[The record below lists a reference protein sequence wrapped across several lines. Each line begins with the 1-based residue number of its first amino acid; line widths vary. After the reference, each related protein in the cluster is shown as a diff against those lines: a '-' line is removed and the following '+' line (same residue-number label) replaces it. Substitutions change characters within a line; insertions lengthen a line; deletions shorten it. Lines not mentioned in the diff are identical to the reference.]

1 MSATLDSRLPLDNS
15 MGAMLIGV
23 IISAVLHG
31 VCLLQAFLYFMKYKQ
46 DTLFLKSLVAMTV
59 FFDTIHLVF
68 ISHTVYYYLVSNFH
82 DPQRLE
88 RLTWSVLMEALF
100 TGINGAIVQTFYVY
114 RVWCLN
120 KKGYFLTSLLLF
132 LILATVG
139 SGTAWVILSMELQ
152 TYQQLLHISPLTI
165 TINALSTTA
174 DVIIATSL
182 CILLNK
188 ARTGYKR
195 SDTVINTLIV
205 FVVNTGVLTTCCAVA
220 SLISLCL
227 SPNSLIY
234 ASFYFCIGRFY
245 VNSFLATLNARNS
258 LKGNVDDTSYMM
270 MSLPSSG
277 GNSSRTAT
285 ESSKQKAI
293 AIRIDTTTEGMNEN
307 SPVGEIKNEKNG
319 RIDLKSNM
327 FLQV

>member
-1 MSATLDSRLPLDNS
+1 MSATLDSSLPLDNS
-15 MGAMLIGV
+15 MGAMLLGV
-23 IISAVLHG
+23 IISAILHG
-31 VCLLQAFLYFMKYKQ
+31 VCLLQAFLYFMKYKR
-46 DTLFLKSLVAMTV
+46 DSLLLKSLVAITV
-59 FFDTIHLVF
+59 IFDTIHLAF
-68 ISHTVYYYLVSNFH
+68 ITHTVYYYLVSNFH

-100 TGINGAIVQTFYVY
+100 TGVNGAIVQTFYAY

-120 KKGYFLTSLLLF
+120 KKSHFLTSIILF

-152 TYQQLLHISPLTI
+152 TYRQLLHISPLTI

-188 ARTGYKR
+188 ARTGYKK
-195 SDTVINTLIV
+195 SDTVINMLIV
-205 FVVNTGVLTTCCAVA
+205 FVVNTGILTTCCAVA
-220 SLISLCL
+220 SLISLVL
-227 SPNSLIY
+227 SPDSLIY
-234 ASFYFCIGRFY
+234 AAFYFCIGRFY
-245 VNSFLATLNARNS
+245 VNSFLATLNARDS

-277 GNSSRTAT
+277 ANSSRMTT
-285 ESSKQKAI
+285 DSSKQNGI
-293 AIRIDTTTEGMNEN
+293 AIRIDTTSEGISEN
-307 SPVGEIKNEKNG
+307 SVSMGETKNEKNG
-319 RIDLKSNM
+319 SIVLKSNI
-327 FLQV
+327 FI